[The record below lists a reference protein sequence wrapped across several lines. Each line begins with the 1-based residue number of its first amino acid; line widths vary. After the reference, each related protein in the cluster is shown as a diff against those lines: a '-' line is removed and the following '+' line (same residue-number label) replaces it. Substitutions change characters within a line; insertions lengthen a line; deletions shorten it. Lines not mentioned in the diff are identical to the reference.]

1 MQGMIT
7 RFILERKWFALN
19 RLIFETLSESWA
31 KLTHAS
37 NNTSLA
43 LHNIMEISR
52 KRRVALKYL
61 SFWRSKSWA
70 KLTNAS
76 RNASLALN
84 YIIEIRRGRHVALKC
99 LSFWRSGIQN
109 SLSKRVKK
117 SKVSKREWE
126 IRECIY
132 ACWNIKDLWKYEN
145 QINFDVFMIMYELN
159 AKYETGPRSAATF
172 RSTSCS
178 LL

>member
-1 MQGMIT
+1 MT
-7 RFILERKWFALN
+7 RFILERKLFALN

-43 LHNIMEISR
+43 LHNIIEISR
-52 KRRVALKYL
+52 KRHVAVKYL

-76 RNASLALN
+76 RDASLALN
-84 YIIEIRRGRHVALKC
+84 NIIEIRRRRHVALKC
-99 LSFWRSGIQN
+99 LSFWRSGIKK

-117 SKVSKREWE
+117 SKVCKRERE

-132 ACWNIKDLWKYEN
+132 ACWNIRIYQNMKKKK
-145 QINFDVFMIMYELN
+145 DVFMIMYELN
-159 AKYETGPRSAATF
+159 SKYETGPRSAATF

>member
-1 MQGMIT
+1 MIT
-7 RFILERKWFALN
+7 RFILERKRFALN
-19 RLIFETLSESWA
+19 TLIFETLSESWA

-43 LHNIMEISR
+43 LHYIIEISR
-52 KRRVALKYL
+52 KRRVALKHL

-84 YIIEIRRGRHVALKC
+84 NIIEIRRRRHVALKC
-99 LSFWRSGIQN
+99 LSFWRSGIKN

-117 SKVSKREWE
+117 SKVWKRDTWMH
-126 IRECIY
+126 IY
-132 ACWNIKDLWKYEN
+132 LLKYQGSIKYEN
-145 QINFDVFMIMYELN
+145 QRKFDVFLIMYELY
-159 AKYETGPRSAATF
+159 AQYETGPRSAATF